1 MPAAGGLR
9 LPAAGSGRSAMK
21 KKKIFYLITLI
32 STLIFVLLQWRN
44 PDAIREHIEGR
55 TYDFRLRL
63 RDVLRKPPVSE
74 DIVIVAVDEKSI
86 RAIGR
91 WPWRREIQAD
101 LITRIAAAG
110 PKVIGLDIMYT
121 EPENAEADQKL
132 ARAISQAGN
141 VALAMPFFVP
151 EGRQYRGPVAEIP
164 DLLWEQA
171 YMEVK
176 TPKGIDWTKWV
187 ITADSVT
194 LPVEQIRAAALGY
207 VYTKSDMD
215 AVIRWEILYLKYGDD
230 LYPPLSLQ
238 VARLALGLAPK
249 DIVVYGGAG
258 LQVGSQFIP
267 TDLSGR
273 VLINY
278 AGREHT
284 YPYLSAID
292 VMKDGQIAGR
302 LRDKIVLVG
311 TSALAT
317 YDQKITPLSTDTPGV
332 EKNAN
337 VVSNIISNDF
347 IRPSPGIVEI
357 VVIIVTGIFLGL
369 LLPRLNALSSSLVAA
384 AFIAFYLVA
393 GISLLIYSSLW
404 VNLVYPTLNMISIAV
419 VQTGLRFLHEERQA
433 KEIRRIFSSYVSP
446 KIVRELIE
454 HPEKAKLGGER
465 KMATIL
471 FSDVI
476 GFTSLS
482 EKREPEDVVALLNEY
497 FEEMTEIIFKWEG
510 TLDKFVGDEIMV
522 LWGAP
527 LDQPD
532 HAERAVRCALDMSKK
547 LEEMQREWAA
557 RGVEGLDCGIGIN
570 TGEVVIGN
578 IGAFGKKMDYT
589 AIGDHVNLAA
599 RVEKLT
605 RQYAT
610 RILVT
615 ENTCLAVKQ
624 FSGNVPR
631 EGQGAIIYSEIGAV
645 RVKGKE
651 QEVRIYGCLQEGG
664 LA

>member
-1 MPAAGGLR
+1 
-9 LPAAGSGRSAMK
+9 MK
-21 KKKIFYLITLI
+21 KKKFFYLITLI
-32 STLIFVLLQWRN
+32 STMIFVLLQWYD
-44 PDAIREHIEGR
+44 PDAIREHIESR

-63 RDVLRKPPVSE
+63 RDSIRKPLVSD
-74 DIVIVAVDEKSI
+74 DIVVVSIDEKSI
-86 RAIGR
+86 RQIGR
-91 WPWRREIQAD
+91 WPWRREVMAE
-101 LITRIAAAG
+101 LINRISGAR
-110 PKVIGLDIMYT
+110 PKVIGVDIMFT
-121 EPENAEADQKL
+121 EPDNAASDLKLAEA
-132 ARAISQAGN
+132 ISHAGN
-141 VALAMPFFVP
+141 VVLAMPFFVP
-151 EGRQYRGPVAEIP
+151 EGKQYKGPVAESP
-164 DLLWEQA
+164 GYLWEQA
-171 YMEVK
+171 FMEVRS
-176 TPKGIDWTKWV
+176 PKGIPWANWV
-187 ITADSVT
+187 ITAESVT
-194 LPVEQIRAAALGY
+194 LPVENIARAATLGY
-207 VYTKSDMD
+207 VYTRNDLD
-215 AVIRWEILYLKYGDD
+215 AVTRWEIMYLKYGDD
-230 LYPPLSLQ
+230 YYPPLSLQ
-238 VARLALGLAPK
+238 VARLALGIASK
-249 DIVVYGGAG
+249 DVVVYGGAG
-258 LQVGSQFIP
+258 LQFGPQFIP

-284 YPYLSAID
+284 YHYVSALDII
-292 VMKDGQIAGR
+292 KDPQTAVR
-302 LRDKIVLVG
+302 LRNKIVLVG

-337 VVSNIISNDF
+337 VVSNIINNDF
-347 IRPSPGIVEI
+347 IRPSPGIVEM

-369 LLPRLNALSSSLVAA
+369 LLPKLGALPSSLVAA
-384 AFIAFYLVA
+384 GFILLYLITGV
-393 GISLLIYSSLW
+393 SLLIYANLW
-404 VNLVYPTLNMISIAV
+404 VNLLYPTLNMICIAV
-419 VQTGLRFLHEERQA
+419 VQTGMRFFHEERQA

-446 KIVRELIE
+446 KIVKELID

-465 KMATIL
+465 KVATIL

-532 HAERAVRCALDMSKK
+532 HAERAVQCALDMSRK
-547 LEEMQREWAA
+547 LDEMRRDWAR

-605 RQYAT
+605 RQYGT

-615 ENTCLAVKQ
+615 ENTYLAMKQ
-624 FSGNVPR
+624 VTAKSDAGNQDAADQDTGQDGEGPVFFS
-631 EGQGAIIYSEIGAV
+631 ELGAV

-651 QEVRIYGCLQEGG
+651 QEVRIYGCRREQKQAPQL
-664 LA
+664 

>member
-1 MPAAGGLR
+1 
-9 LPAAGSGRSAMK
+9 MK
-21 KKKIFYLITLI
+21 KKKFFYLITLI
-32 STLIFVLLQWRN
+32 STVVFVLLQWKD
-44 PDAIREHIEGR
+44 PDAIREHIESR

-63 RDVLRKPPVSE
+63 RDSIRKPHISD
-74 DIVIVAVDEKSI
+74 DIVIVAIDEKSI
-86 RAIGR
+86 REIGR
-91 WPWRREIQAD
+91 WPWNREIMAE
-101 LITRIAAAG
+101 LINRISVDH
-110 PKVIGLDIMYT
+110 PRVIGIDIMFT
-121 EPENAEADQKL
+121 EPDTAASDLKL
-132 ARAISQAGN
+132 AGAIRRAGN
-141 VALAMPFFVP
+141 VVLAMPFFVP
-151 EGRQYRGPVAEIP
+151 EGRQYRGPVSETP
-164 DLLWEQA
+164 DYLWEQA
-171 YMEVK
+171 YMEVRS
-176 TPKGIDWTKWV
+176 PKGIDWKKWV
-187 ITADSVT
+187 IAADSVT
-194 LPVEQIRAAALGY
+194 LPVENIARAATLGY

-215 AVIRWEILYLKYGDD
+215 AVIRWEILYLKFGDD

-238 VARLALGLAPK
+238 VARVALGIAPK
-249 DIVVYGGAG
+249 DVIVYGGAG
-258 LQVGSQFIP
+258 LQFGPQFIP
-267 TDLSGR
+267 ADLSGR

-284 YPYLSAID
+284 YPYISASDILKDRLS
-292 VMKDGQIAGR
+292 AGR
-302 LRDKIVLVG
+302 LRNKIILVG

-337 VVSNIISNDF
+337 VVSNIINNDF
-347 IRPSPGIVEI
+347 IRPSPGVVEM

-369 LLPRLNALSSSLVAA
+369 LLPKLRALASSLVAA
-384 AFIAFYLVA
+384 GFIILYLTA
-393 GISLLIYSSLW
+393 GFSLLIFGNLW
-404 VNLVYPTLNMISIAV
+404 VNLLYPTLNMICIAV
-419 VQTGLRFLHEERQA
+419 VQTGVRFFYEERQA

-465 KMATIL
+465 KIVTIL

-497 FEEMTEIIFKWEG
+497 FEEMTDIIFKWEG

-527 LDQPD
+527 IDQPD
-532 HAERAVRCALDMSKK
+532 HAERAVQCALAMSKK
-547 LEEMQREWAA
+547 LDEMRRDWAG

-578 IGAFGKKMDYT
+578 IGALGKKMDYT

-615 ENTCLAVKQ
+615 ENTYLAARQ
-624 FSGNVPR
+624 MADNEDRGR
-631 EGQGAIIYSEIGAV
+631 DGEGPVIFPELGAV

-651 QEVRIYGCLQEGG
+651 NEVRIYGCSREQEQEPQT
-664 LA
+664 

>member
-1 MPAAGGLR
+1 
-9 LPAAGSGRSAMK
+9 MK
-21 KKKIFYLITLI
+21 QRNIFYLITLI
-32 STLIFVLLQWRN
+32 STMIFVLLQWRN
-44 PDAIREHIEGR
+44 PDAIREHIESR
-55 TYDFRLRL
+55 TYDVRLRL
-63 RDVLRKPPVSE
+63 RDSIRKPYLSD
-74 DIVIVAVDEKSI
+74 DIVIVAIDEKSI
-86 RAIGR
+86 REIGR
-91 WPWRREIQAD
+91 WPWKREVMAD
-101 LITRIAAAG
+101 LVSRISGAR
-110 PKVIGLDIMYT
+110 PKVIGLDIMFT
-121 EPENAEADQKL
+121 EPENAASDQKL
-132 ARAISQAGN
+132 AEAISSAGN
-141 VALAMPFFVP
+141 VVLAMPFFVP
-151 EGRQYRGPVAEIP
+151 EGKQYRGPVAETP
-164 DLLWEQA
+164 DYLWDQA
-171 YMEVK
+171 FVVVRSS
-176 TPKGIDWTKWV
+176 KGIDWTKWV
-187 ITADSVT
+187 FTADRFT
-194 LPVEQIRAAALGY
+194 LPVENIARAAALGY
-207 VYTKSDMD
+207 VYTKPDMD

-230 LYPPLSLQ
+230 LYQPLSLQ

-249 DIVVYGGAG
+249 DIVVYRGAG

-273 VLINY
+273 ALINY

-284 YPYLSAID
+284 YPYISASDILKDPLAAKRLSNN
-292 VMKDGQIAGR
+292 
-302 LRDKIVLVG
+302 IVLVG

-317 YDQKITPLSTDTPGV
+317 YDQKITPLSTDMPGV

-337 VVSNIISNDF
+337 VVSNIINNDF

-369 LLPRLNALSSSLVAA
+369 LLPRLGALSSSLIAA
-384 AFIAFYLVA
+384 GFILLYLIASV
-393 GISLLIYSSLW
+393 SLLIYGNLW
-404 VNLVYPTLNMISIAV
+404 VNLLYPTLNMISIAV
-419 VQTGLRFLHEERQA
+419 VQTGLRFFYEEHQA

-465 KMATIL
+465 KLVTIL

-497 FEEMTEIIFKWEG
+497 FGEMTEIIFKWEG

-527 LDQPD
+527 LDQSD
-532 HAERAVRCALDMSKK
+532 HAERAVQCALEMSKK
-547 LEEMQREWAA
+547 LDEMRRDWAK

-570 TGEVVIGN
+570 TGEVIIGN
-578 IGAFGKKMDYT
+578 IGALGKKMDYT

-615 ENTCLAVKQ
+615 GNTYLAVKQ
-624 FSGNVPR
+624 GGVTQGIGQMDSENNGEGPVVFS
-631 EGQGAIIYSEIGAV
+631 ELGAV

-651 QEVRIYGCLQEGG
+651 NEVRIYGCRATGS
-664 LA
+664 